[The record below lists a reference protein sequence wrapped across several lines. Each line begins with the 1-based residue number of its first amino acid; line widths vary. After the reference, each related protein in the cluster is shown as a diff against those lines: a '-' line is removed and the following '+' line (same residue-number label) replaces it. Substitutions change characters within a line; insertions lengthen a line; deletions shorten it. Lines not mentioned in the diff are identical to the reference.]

1 MKVLKEMADIDIRSV
16 SRESLVDIKDV
27 KIDIKKERKERVLEF
42 LKQIKNPYCFICN
55 GMIVKMN
62 FSKDGETLEDR
73 LNKYFLSL

>member
-1 MKVLKEMADIDIRSV
+1 MKVLEEMLDIDVRSV

-27 KIDIKKERKERVLEF
+27 KIDVKKERKERVLEF

-62 FSKDGETLEDR
+62 FSKEGETLEDR

>member
-1 MKVLKEMADIDIRSV
+1 MKVLKEMADIDVRSV
-16 SRESLVDIKDV
+16 SRDSLVDIKDV